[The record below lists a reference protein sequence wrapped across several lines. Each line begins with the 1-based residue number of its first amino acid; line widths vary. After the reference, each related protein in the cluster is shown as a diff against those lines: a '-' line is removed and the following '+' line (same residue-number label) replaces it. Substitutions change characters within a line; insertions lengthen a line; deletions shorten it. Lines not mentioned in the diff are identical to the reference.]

1 MPIPCPK
8 HSPRGWALYQSMH
21 GPRVDWTREAEIARG
36 CCAACDDEAEAVP
49 SPSNPDSKSNG

>member
-49 SPSNPDSKSNG
+49 SPSGDPNG